1 LDIRVVCAKEALG
14 KALERADQAI
24 AEGRD
29 SIHHLRSSTVIANDL
44 ADVVTALGDD
54 WARRIRR
61 I

>member
-29 SIHHLRSSTVIANDL
+29 SIHDLRSSAVITNDL
-44 ADVVTALGDD
+44 ADAVRLG
-54 WARRIRR
+54 R
-61 I
+61 